1 MKKILRMQFETE
13 GGTSSFVTVP
23 DPKADL
29 TEETIKAAM
38 LTLIEKDIFKAKDG
52 SLALPISAKIIET
65 SQVVYDLV

>member
-1 MKKILRMQFETE
+1 MKRMLRMEFETE

-29 TEETIKAAM
+29 NEATIKVAM
-38 LTLIEKDIFKAKDG
+38 LTLIEKNIFKAKDG
-52 SLALPISAKIIET
+52 SLALPISAKVVET